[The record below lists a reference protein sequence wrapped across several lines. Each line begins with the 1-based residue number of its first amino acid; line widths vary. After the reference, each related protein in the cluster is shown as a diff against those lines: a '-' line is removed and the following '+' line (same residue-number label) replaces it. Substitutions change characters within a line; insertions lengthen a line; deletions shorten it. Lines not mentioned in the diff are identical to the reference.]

1 MSAHGI
7 DPVIAAAV
15 ESLLQLA
22 IPVGV
27 EVDVAIRSHQAV
39 IVFLIVDSQYPSE
52 QISIVPLCA
61 HAPNSSF
68 HRKYPTDCRRNM
80 SEKTLQDGNHI
91 ARYDATQLPDGTY
104 EAQVF
109 VRLSREPD
117 SAETYIPTGSFPT
130 EEAAL
135 AAAEQ
140 RAIRALEENEF

>member
-1 MSAHGI
+1 MNG
-7 DPVIAAAV
+7 
-15 ESLLQLA
+15 
-22 IPVGV
+22 
-27 EVDVAIRSHQAV
+27 
-39 IVFLIVDSQYPSE
+39 
-52 QISIVPLCA
+52 
-61 HAPNSSF
+61 
-68 HRKYPTDCRRNM
+68 
-80 SEKTLQDGNHI
+80 KTLQDGNHL

-117 SAETYIPTGSFPT
+117 SAETYIPTGTFPT